1 MLLKDKLIDSL
12 EQAKGEREIHSFLKE
27 EPFLVWHTFMRSGG
41 HSSYVIP
48 EFSFA
53 GKYRADFAVMQ
64 SFSGG
69 WNIAFVELEPVDE
82 KPFNQDGSPSPRLR
96 SAIKQIDDWK
106 NFVSDEKA
114 SLCSHLAG
122 AARNN
127 DTLYP
132 ERNLAREPSCV
143 KMPLRDPKTYLCCE
157 YFIVMGRRSHLE
169 DERLTY
175 AKSRYYANHDIRI
188 FTYDHFIEVAEKLNK
203 SNEKY
208 KSRTIEK
215 QDQDFLVE
223 FDKNPEQF
231 SISSSLDAYNYP
243 RDLNI
248 YGTCYKIQSNSKES
262 GFVVEILG
270 TPYEIYEDRLKF
282 DINRIEPDGLAL
294 PVANNL
300 TSLRAAIE
308 LAEIFERLIKFH
320 VNAEQSLDL
329 INECLQRLIKN
340 PPYRVVDKIDE

>member
-1 MLLKDKLIDSL
+1 MLLKNKLIDFL
-12 EQAKGEREIHSFLKE
+12 EQAKGERGIHSFLKE
-27 EPFLVWHTFMRSGG
+27 EPFLVWHTFMSSGG

-82 KPFNQDGSPSPRLR
+82 KPFNKDGNPSQRLR
-96 SAIKQIDDWK
+96 SAIKQIDDWRD
-106 NFVSDEKA
+106 FVSDEIS
-114 SLCSHLAG
+114 SLCSNLAD

-157 YFIVMGRRSHLE
+157 YFIVMGRRGHFE
-169 DERLTY
+169 DEKLIH
-175 AKSRYYANHDIRI
+175 AKSKYYPKHGIKI

-208 KSRTIEK
+208 ANRTIEK

-231 SISSSLDAYNYP
+231 SISGSRDAYKHP

-248 YGTCYKIQSNSKES
+248 YGTWYKIRSNSRES
-262 GFVVEILG
+262 GFVVDILD

-282 DINRIEPDGLAL
+282 EINRIEPDGAASFI
-294 PVANNL
+294 ANNL
-300 TSLRAAIE
+300 KSLRAAIE
-308 LAEIFERLIKFH
+308 LAEIFERFIKFNLEAKH
-320 VNAEQSLDL
+320 SLDL
-329 INECLQRLIKN
+329 IDGCLQFLIKN
-340 PPYRVVDKIDE
+340 LPSYPETE